1 MGRRDKI
8 LDKVLSGH
16 SDRNI
21 PFLGLRNLLL
31 RLGFEE
37 RIHGSHHVFVRP
49 GIEGRIN
56 LQREGHQA
64 KGYQVRQ
71 IRGVIVRY
79 GLRIDE

>member
-1 MGRRDKI
+1 MARRDKLLDRI
-8 LDKVLSGH
+8 LTGT

-31 RLGFEE
+31 RMGFHE
-37 RIHGSHHVFVRP
+37 RVQGRHHMFERP
-49 GIEGRIN
+49 GIEGMIN

-71 IRGVIVRY
+71 VRKVILKHR
-79 GLRIDE
+79 LRMDE